1 MFVRKLYY
9 DLTTGEV
16 LESHMRQGSVMMTT
30 FEEDTAVLPTLNGRT
45 EADTG
50 CMVWTEPNA
59 EIEMA
64 FMMATNV
71 SVDVTKTPHEVVFD
85 YTPIEEPETP
95 DPAVMEEAL
104 TKMGVELY
112 EEG

>member
-9 DLTTGEV
+9 DLTNGNV
-16 LESHMRQGSVMMTT
+16 LYSVMMQGDVKLTT
-30 FEEDTAVLPTLNGRT
+30 FEQDATTLPSLKGRT

-50 CMVWTEPNA
+50 CMVWAEPDP
-59 EIEMA
+59 EIEA
-64 FMMATNV
+64 GFEGATGV
-71 SVDVTKTPHEVVFD
+71 SVDVTQTPHEIVWD